1 MARGHNGAHNGGRVT
16 MSVVA
21 SDPDREASVA
31 VAADEHEPILVP
43 LTAARLGRGDAGRV
57 GGKAANLGELLRAG
71 FDVPA
76 GFVATGPDADAVA
89 DAAGAA
95 ARQLG
100 TGPFA
105 VRSSI
110 AAEDG
115 LEASFAGQYESVL
128 DVAADAVGD
137 AVRRVRAS
145 AGTDRVQRY
154 QAETAH
160 RDIGTVGVIVQRQV
174 AATVAGVA
182 FSANP
187 VSGTRDEV
195 VIDAVHGLG
204 DGLVSGEVDPEGWI
218 VRDHRVERVR
228 DAGRVPAIDPVQDVG
243 RVSALDPAGDADAV
257 LTPEQVHELA
267 AATRRVEA
275 HFGHPTDVEW
285 AYEGD
290 RLWLLQARPI
300 TALPVAPVAPSF
312 TVPAG
317 YWERDT
323 SHFPAPLAPMSR
335 LVVRAFTRGL
345 TDAISWGGIPADG
358 IAFEEIG
365 GWVYVRTIPLGGRQP
380 PALPG
385 WLASAANALAARLHP
400 PLRRRIARL
409 REVERDDAVASLVER
424 WWAHDRATFGARL
437 AALRDV
443 ALPTLTDD
451 ELGAHLDAAVG
462 LYDDGAELHHHLHIA
477 DIAFPVRLALLC
489 SDHLGWPIQDTL
501 TMLAGRSDASTEPG
515 RALAVLARQ
524 AAEDHKVRELLER
537 PDRAAVTALSEVAP
551 AFAAAFHQYLHDFG
565 YRALRYDVAEPTL
578 GESPEVALGLVR
590 DQLHRSYD
598 AAERTAAVQLER
610 DQTIEQARTDLA
622 TQPPTVR
629 ERFEWLL
636 ERAERAYPVRE
647 DNEFHLVSAPM
658 AAIRFAALE
667 IGHRLARRGTL
678 DEPAQVFFL
687 EVEEALAALLD
698 AVDVRDLVHR
708 RAGEAAWVQRHP
720 GPPSYGDA
728 PPEPRVAGLPAV
740 AQELIRTLSA
750 AVDHTLEAAAS
761 ERRQALA
768 DGRLD
773 GIAAAPG
780 RYTGTVRVIRSED
793 EFDRIQAGDVLVC
806 PSTSP
811 VWSVLFASV
820 GALVTDAGG
829 VLSHAAIIA
838 REYGVPAVVASGNAT
853 ELLRD
858 GQQVTVDG
866 ASGVVGL
873 HGATSPS

>member
-1 MARGHNGAHNGGRVT
+1 MASGRG
-16 MSVVA
+16 
-21 SDPDREASVA
+21 REAEVA
-31 VAADEHEPILVP
+31 VAADEHGPSLVP
-43 LTAARLGRGDAGRV
+43 LTAARLGRGDASRV

-76 GFVATGPDADAVA
+76 GFVATGPDTDAVA

-100 TGPFA
+100 SGPFA

-110 AAEDG
+110 AGEDG

-128 DVAADAVGD
+128 DVDADAVGD

-145 AGTDRVQRY
+145 VGADRVRRY
-154 QAETAH
+154 QAELAH
-160 RDIGTVGVIVQRQV
+160 REIGTVGVIVQRQV

-204 DGLVSGEVDPEGWI
+204 DGLVSGDVDPEGWI
-218 VRDHRVERVR
+218 VRDHRADRVR
-228 DAGRVPAIDPVQDVG
+228 CAGRVPANDPV
-243 RVSALDPAGDADAV
+243 RDADVV
-257 LTPEQVHELA
+257 LTAEQVHELA
-267 AATRRVEA
+267 AATRRVER

-300 TALPVAPVAPSF
+300 TALPVPPVAPSF

-317 YWERDT
+317 YWERDA

-335 LVVRAFTRGL
+335 LVIRPFTRGL
-345 TDAISWGGIPADG
+345 TDAIRWGGIPADG
-358 IAFEEIG
+358 IAFEEVG
-365 GWVYVRTIPLGGRQP
+365 GWVYVRTIPLGDREP

-385 WLASAANALAARLHP
+385 WLTPAANALAARLHP
-400 PLRRRIARL
+400 LLRRRIARL
-409 REVERDDAVASLVER
+409 REVERDDVVAGLVER
-424 WWAHDRATFGARL
+424 WWAHDRARFRARL
-437 AALRDV
+437 ATLRDV
-443 ALPTLTDD
+443 ALPTLTDG
-451 ELGAHLDAAVG
+451 ELGAHLEAAVA
-462 LYDDGAELHHHLHIA
+462 LYVDGTELHHHLHIA

-501 TMLAGRSDASTEPG
+501 AMLAGRSDASTEPG
-515 RALAVLARQ
+515 RALARLARQ
-524 AAEDHKVRELLER
+524 AADDQKVRELLVR
-537 PDRAAVTALSEVAP
+537 PDRAAVVALSEVAP
-551 AFAAAFHQYLHDFG
+551 AFAAAFRQYLHDYG

-610 DQTIEQARTDLA
+610 DQMIEQARTELA
-622 TQPPTVR
+622 THPAAVR

-647 DNEFHLVSAPM
+647 DNEFHLVSAPL
-658 AAIRFAALE
+658 AAVRFAALE
-667 IGHRLARRGTL
+667 VGHRLARRGTL
-678 DEPAQVFFL
+678 ERPAQVFLL
-687 EVEEALAALLD
+687 EVEEAVAALLD
-698 AVDVRDLVHR
+698 AAGVRDRVR
-708 RAGEAAWVQRHP
+708 ARAGEAAWVERHP
-720 GPPSYGDA
+720 GPPSYGVA
-728 PPEPRVAGLPAV
+728 PPEPRVAGLPAI

-761 ERRQALA
+761 ERRQVLA

-793 EFDRIQAGDVLVC
+793 EFDRIHAGDVLVC

-820 GALVTDAGG
+820 GALVTEAGG

-838 REYGVPAVVASGNAT
+838 REYRVPAVVATGNAT

-866 ASGVVGL
+866 ATGVVQL
-873 HGATSPS
+873 HGATSPA